1 MEVERVKRMT
11 TDQIKAEMENI
22 QTRLME
28 WEQERTALD
37 AKITPARQEL
47 EFWNGILR
55 IRQGEEYAGAV
66 RALTGI
72 VIDPAITE
80 ASEGYGAKSNG
91 LRSFIRDR
99 AATGVTLS
107 DLKAEAVRL
116 GAHPNMAYRLV
127 TRLSD
132 ETVPPELERKDGRI
146 YPTAHLKGE

>member
-1 MEVERVKRMT
+1 MT

-22 QTRLME
+22 QTRLKE
-28 WEQERTALD
+28 WEQERAALD

-47 EFWNGILR
+47 DFWNGILR

-72 VIDPAITE
+72 AIDNAITD
-80 ASEGYGAKSNG
+80 ASEVYGAKSNG
-91 LRSFIRDR
+91 LRLFIRER
-99 AATGVTLS
+99 AATGVTLGE
-107 DLKAEAVRL
+107 LKAEAVRL

-132 ETVPPELERKDGRI
+132 ETEPPELERRGDRI
-146 YPTAHLKGE
+146 YPTQHLKGQ